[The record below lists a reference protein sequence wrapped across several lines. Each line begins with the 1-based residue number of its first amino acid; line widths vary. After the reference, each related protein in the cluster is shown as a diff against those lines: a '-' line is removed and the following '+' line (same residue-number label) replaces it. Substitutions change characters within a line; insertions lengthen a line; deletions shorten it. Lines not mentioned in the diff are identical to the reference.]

1 MTTST
6 SSSTTAGG
14 GVQAAAAPAPHWAV
28 LPIILV
34 GVFLSGLDFFI
45 VNVAIPSMQADLH
58 ATEAQIQLIVAS
70 YALMYGVG
78 MITGG
83 RLGDLYGRRRM
94 FALAMTVFTLASA
107 ACGIA
112 PNPGFLL
119 AFRIVQGAAAALM
132 APQVLGILTTTYEG
146 PARARAINW
155 YAATSGF
162 AAVFGQLI
170 GGVLIKTN
178 LFDLGWRGCF
188 LINLPIGLVAAV
200 LALKYVP
207 ESKAPGRPKLDLIGM
222 TLVTLSLIAVCLPLI
237 EGRQQGWPAWTWI
250 CLAAGVPLFAL
261 FAAQQNRVRRSGGSP
276 SLDLTLFKQR
286 AFSAGL
292 VAQLT
297 FWASMAS
304 YFLVLALYLQKGRHL
319 EPLNSGLVFGA
330 LGVGYIITSMTARQV
345 AAKLGRQT
353 ITMGCAIRIVALL
366 LQLWAVS
373 SMGST
378 GNILWLTPGLF
389 LDGCGMGFSFA
400 PLASTVLARVSPSN
414 AGAASGVLTT
424 GLQVGNA
431 IGVSLIGLV
440 FYNVLS
446 HNSGALAYPHAF
458 SACLYYVL
466 AVSVLLALIVQTLPK
481 QVGAAK

>member
-1 MTTST
+1 
-6 SSSTTAGG
+6 
-14 GVQAAAAPAPHWAV
+14 
-28 LPIILV
+28 
-34 GVFLSGLDFFI
+34 
-45 VNVAIPSMQADLH
+45 
-58 ATEAQIQLIVAS
+58 
-70 YALMYGVG
+70 
-78 MITGG
+78 
-83 RLGDLYGRRRM
+83 M